1 MSTIELKKKIIEKIN
16 LIENEDLLKETSRL
30 IDIELEVNEQPYIL
44 NEKMINA
51 VSHAKEQFDSGEFL
65 SHNKA
70 NKEID
75 KWFEK

>member
-44 NEKMINA
+44 SEKMINA
-51 VSHAKEQFDSGEFL
+51 VSHAKEQFDRGEFL